1 MLRISNL
8 NWDIV
13 EIFYLILIFIVGF
26 AITMF
31 IIPYVMK
38 FMKKKGYIGIDIHK
52 SSRPEVAES
61 GGIAL
66 LIGIACTSLLLII
79 FFPNFFN
86 EILIFILTVVV
97 SGVIGFVDDRIRLKS
112 RYKVILTIF
121 TGILIF
127 LANVYG
133 FITIEAPTIPFLGK
147 LRLNIIYPIV
157 VPIIVAVFANTVN
170 MLEGYNGEGSGT
182 AIIALIS
189 LFICSILW
197 DSAEGLLFTVVSL
210 AVLIPFYF
218 YNKFPARLFPG
229 DVGTL
234 SIGAIFAGIAL
245 FGSLEAAVFCA
256 LLIHIFNSFYVL
268 YSVKGFFES
277 SEILG
282 NKNDIIMLE
291 NDQIKASDQKSAAL
305 TLPRL
310 ILAKGPLREPDIIKN
325 IYIISMVC
333 GFISI
338 LTTLLM
344 VITTRNQDFT
354 IFIIA
359 GAIFVLITIIVLYF
373 FPRIRGIVILMVI
386 LIVVGYIYL
395 ICIELFIMPLN
406 FIDINIFGL
415 IIPTNILISLILVIP
430 GLLAWYY
437 ITIKYFW
444 FEIKKMKN
452 SLRSNINSSTEAKKI

>member
-1 MLRISNL
+1 MIRISDL

-13 EIFYLILIFIVGF
+13 ETIYLIIIFIVGF
-26 AITMF
+26 AVTSL
-31 IIPYVMK
+31 IIPYIIK

-52 SSRPEVAES
+52 NSRTEVAES
-61 GGIAL
+61 GGIA
-66 LIGIACTSLLLII
+66 IIFGISITSVLLII
-79 FFPNFFN
+79 FFPNFSN
-86 EILIFILTVVV
+86 EILIFILTVVL
-97 SGVIGFVDDRIRLKS
+97 SGVIGFIDDRIRLKS

-127 LANVYG
+127 LANVIG
-133 FITIEAPTIPFLGK
+133 FISIESPTIPFLGK
-147 LRLNIIYPIV
+147 LRLNVIYPIV

-182 AIIALIS
+182 SIIALIS
-189 LFICSILW
+189 LFVCSIIW
-197 DSAEGLLFTVVSL
+197 NSAEGMLFTVISL
-210 AVLIPFYF
+210 AVLIPFYL
-218 YNKFPARLFPG
+218 YNKFPAKIFPG

-282 NKNDIIMLE
+282 NRSDIILLE
-291 NDQIKASDQKSAAL
+291 NDLIKASDLKGAAL

-310 ILAKGPLREPDIIKN
+310 ILAKGPLREPELVKN
-325 IYIISMVC
+325 IYIISIIC

-344 VITTRNQDFT
+344 VITTGNRDFVILT
-354 IFIIA
+354 IVA
-359 GAIFVLITIIVLYF
+359 VIFGVITTIVLYF
-373 FPRIRGIVILMVI
+373 FPRIRGIVILMVV
-386 LIVVGYIYL
+386 LIVIGYVYL
-395 ICIELFIMPLN
+395 VCIELFIMPLQLV
-406 FIDINIFGL
+406 DINILGL
-415 IIPTNILISLILVIP
+415 IIPTNILISLFLVIP
-430 GLLAWYY
+430 GLLIWYY

-444 FEIKKMKN
+444 YEIKKMKN
-452 SLRSNINSSTEAKKI
+452 SLQSTSNGSIKTK